1 MMNIN
6 RARKTITEAAMM
18 PPTALA
24 ESWFDVA
31 EALIEVGV
39 GVVVRAT
46 DWDVDVFEKDI
57 DRTGLLVDGVV
68 DGVLRDAE

>member
-1 MMNIN
+1 
-6 RARKTITEAAMM
+6 MM
-18 PPTALA
+18 PPTAPA

-31 EALIEVGV
+31 EALIEVEV

-46 DWDVDVFEKDI
+46 DWDVDVFEKEMDG
-57 DRTGLLVDGVV
+57 TGPLVNEVV